1 MRTRIMVKYKFDA
14 KLGMLAPAEMDERR
28 ELSDQVV
35 TGRSTYSNFRRFRVD
50 TSFGIK

>member
-1 MRTRIMVKYKFDA
+1 
-14 KLGMLAPAEMDERR
+14 MLAPAEMDERR

-35 TGRSTYSNFRRFRVD
+35 TGRSTYFNFRRFRVD